1 MVLTTLLPLASGHGR
16 ILLVTFPALAVAT
29 ALVLYLRAPA
39 GYVAFTWWIWLL
51 TPAVRRL
58 VDYEIG
64 WTPVSTVML
73 TPYLV
78 TVLAALTLLRRIGN
92 LSFLDL
98 AALGFTVAG
107 IAYAYVIGVW
117 SVGAVPATFGLL
129 TWLVPVIFGF
139 HLAATWRRYE
149 FWREATQTAFGYGMI
164 VLAAYGVLQ
173 FAFVPGWDGFWMD
186 HAGMSSIGR
195 PVPFQVRVFSTLNAP
210 GVFAIFL
217 MAGLLIGFSRRST
230 IRGSVAQPLVWLGF
244 LLSQVRSAW
253 LGYGVGL
260 ALLLLRTPLSRSLKL
275 LAAGVLL
282 LLAILPL
289 VQIDAVERVALPR
302 IMSLGQLGSD
312 HSLRE
317 RMQLYGEF
325 FDVAA
330 GNIPGGGIG
339 STNLATKLSNNGQ
352 LTRLGVID
360 SGLLEIMF
368 VFGWPGS
375 LLYALGVG
383 LAMLSALWG
392 WNRGTDPF
400 TQAARAVVVAIFVQI
415 VFFNPLGGAV
425 GMIFW
430 SFLGLIL
437 AGQSFHDAARKVA
450 R

>member
-1 MVLTTLLPLASGHGR
+1 M
-16 ILLVTFPALAVAT
+16 
-29 ALVLYLRAPA
+29 
-39 GYVAFTWWIWLL
+39 
-51 TPAVRRL
+51 
-58 VDYEIG
+58 
-64 WTPVSTVML
+64 
-73 TPYLV
+73 
-78 TVLAALTLLRRIGN
+78 
-92 LSFLDL
+92 
-98 AALGFTVAG
+98 AG
-107 IAYAYVIGVW
+107 ITYAYIIGVW
-117 SVGAVPATFGLL
+117 SVGPVPATFGLL

-149 FWREATQTAFGYGMI
+149 FWREATRSAFACGAV
-164 VLAAYGVLQ
+164 VLAAYGLIQ
-173 FAFVPGWDGFWMD
+173 FTFVPAWDGFWMS

-195 PVPFQVRVFSTLNAP
+195 PLPFQVRVFSTLNAP

-217 MAGLLIGFSRRST
+217 MAGLLVGFSRRATLS
-230 IRGSVAQPLVWLGF
+230 GGVAQPVVWLGF

-260 ALLLLRTPLSRSLKL
+260 ALLLVRTPLSRSLKL
-275 LAAGVLL
+275 LAAGALL

-289 VQIDAVERVALPR
+289 VQIEAVERVAMPR

-317 RMQLYGEF
+317 RMQLYGRF

-330 GNIPGGGIG
+330 GNIPGSGIG

-352 LTRLGVID
+352 LTSLGVID
-360 SGLLEIMF
+360 SGMLEILF

-383 LAMLSALWG
+383 LAMVSALWG
-392 WNRGTDPF
+392 WSRGTDPF
-400 TQAARAVVVAIFVQI
+400 IQAARAVVAATLLQI

-437 AGQSFHDAARKVA
+437 AGRSYHDGARKVA
-450 R
+450 G